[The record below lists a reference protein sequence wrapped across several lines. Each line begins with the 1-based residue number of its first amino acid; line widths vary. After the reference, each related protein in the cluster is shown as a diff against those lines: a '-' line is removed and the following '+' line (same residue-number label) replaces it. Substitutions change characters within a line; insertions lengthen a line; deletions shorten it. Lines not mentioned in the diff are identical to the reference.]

1 MKLLRKLAFA
11 TALIT
16 LPTAALSN
24 EIKVALDSPPDL
36 EKSGSYV
43 WAHHFTEALNERGM
57 NARELPR
64 DAIGGEAEKLD
75 QIAMGLLEVSLSDVN
90 SVARID
96 PFIFGVRLPYLFDG
110 VAHMDQALAEGDL
123 LTRINDDIAHAS
135 VRLLAI
141 VPLGPPSGIITT
153 RKAVTAPDDMADL
166 RMRALDDAQIALY
179 RAWGSN
185 GTIVSWGEVPAAL
198 QTGIVDGYINTP
210 LVPIMFGQTDIV
222 RYFTDAN
229 VMNALRAVLVSD
241 DWYRGLGNEERQVV
255 DEAVNIANR
264 ANRAWLE
271 EVTPKALAEL
281 EAAGVEV
288 TALSDEAR
296 EKFRELSQPVYHDT
310 TLTPEQVEIWSD
322 LAERTR

>member
-1 MKLLRKLAFA
+1 MKLLQKLALA
-11 TALIT
+11 GAL
-16 LPTAALSN
+16 LALTTVAWSS

-43 WAHHFTEALNERGM
+43 WAHHFTEALNQRGLR
-57 NARELPR
+57 ARELPR
-64 DAIGGEAEKLD
+64 DAVGGEAEKLD

-110 VAHMDQALAEGDL
+110 VAHMDRALVEGEVL
-123 LTRINDDIAHAS
+123 NRINDDIAHAS

-153 RKAVTAPDDMADL
+153 RKAVTTPDDMSGL

-222 RYFTDAN
+222 RYYTDAN

-241 DWYRGLGNEERQVV
+241 DWYRGLSDEERGIV
-255 DEAVNIANR
+255 DESVEVANQANR
-264 ANRAWLE
+264 DWLE

-288 TALSDEAR
+288 LTLTDAAR
-296 EKFRELSQPVYHDT
+296 EQFRELSQPVYHDT
-310 TLTPEQVEIWSD
+310 TLTAEQVETWSE
-322 LAERTR
+322 LAQRTR

>member
-1 MKLLRKLAFA
+1 MKLLQKLALA
-11 TALIT
+11 GALLALTTTAW
-16 LPTAALSN
+16 SS

-43 WAHHFTEALNERGM
+43 WAHHFTEALNERGLR
-57 NARELPR
+57 ARELPR
-64 DAIGGEAEKLD
+64 DAVGGEAEKLD

-110 VAHMDQALAEGDL
+110 VAHMDRALAEGDVL
-123 LTRINDDIAHAS
+123 NRINDDIAHAS

-153 RKAVTAPDDMADL
+153 RKAVTTPDDMSGL

-222 RYFTDAN
+222 GHFTDAN

-241 DWYRGLGNEERQVV
+241 DWYRGLSDDERAIV
-255 DEAVNIANR
+255 DESVDVANQ

-281 EAAGVEV
+281 EVAGVEV
-288 TALSDEAR
+288 LTLTDAAR
-296 EKFRELSQPVYHDT
+296 ERFRELSQPVYHDT
-310 TLTPEQVEIWSD
+310 TLTAEQVETWSE
-322 LAERTR
+322 LAQRTR